1 MSTNENENKTKNDEV
16 VVSPL
21 EISEIKNAKK
31 QKSKNEISLIKD
43 IPVTISVELGRKR
56 MGINDVLHLS
66 PGAII
71 TLQRQINEPIDLF
84 VNDKLIGHGEI
95 VAIDN
100 YFGVRITNIEDEE
113 K

>member
-1 MSTNENENKTKNDEV
+1 MPTNENENKTNNDEV

-21 EISEIKNAKK
+21 EISDIRNAKK
-31 QKSKNEISLIKD
+31 PTNKNEISLIKD

-56 MGINDVLHLS
+56 MGINEVLHLS
-66 PGAII
+66 PGALI

-100 YFGVRITNIEDEE
+100 YFGVRITNIEDEGE
-113 K
+113 